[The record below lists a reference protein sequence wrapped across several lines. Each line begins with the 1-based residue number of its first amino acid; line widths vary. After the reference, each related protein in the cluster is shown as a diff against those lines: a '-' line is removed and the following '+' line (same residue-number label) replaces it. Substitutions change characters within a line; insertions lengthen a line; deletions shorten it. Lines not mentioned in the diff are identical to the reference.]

1 MEFPDEGTTTRALFA
16 PSILSLFGVPFSYH
30 FIVIFSRV
38 DALTQVED
46 ACPLAALAALSFD
59 ANQLEKAEWCTAYPP
74 VPLALSDHAVRRA
87 SALSPPPPPPL
98 EAEAGLAKTMLKR
111 MDAQTFSAFAA
122 ITYSAVGSE
131 RATMSMITDM
141 ARKEIEWQMFVKGP
155 LSFINAVAIHAH
167 RQRRRHPSLRMKIPT
182 LPKRAGAGGNGNV
195 RLNVVHPPAGTG
207 ASGPRDHARRLLGKR
222 RRSQAE
228 VAETETRAPDTPR
241 PPPEKR
247 AKRVSEDPYPFPPR
261 LSAMAY
267 NPVCEEGGGPDR
279 RLSIPRVQPR
289 PAPVLDEDSPFF
301 VVRERLGARNVPVPS
316 GCPGDGGGE
325 GRGRALRRRP

>member
-1 MEFPDEGTTTRALFA
+1 M
-16 PSILSLFGVPFSYH
+16 
-30 FIVIFSRV
+30 
-38 DALTQVED
+38 ED

-59 ANQLEKAEWCTAYPP
+59 ANQLKKAEWCTAYPP

-87 SALSPPPPPPL
+87 NALSPPPPPPPPL
-98 EAEAGLAKTMLKR
+98 ESEAGLAKTMLKR

-141 ARKEIEWQMFVKGP
+141 ARKEVEWQMFVKGP

-167 RQRRRHPSLRMKIPT
+167 RHRPRHPSLRMKIPT
-182 LPKRAGAGGNGNV
+182 LPKRAGAGGNGSV
-195 RLNVVHPPAGTG
+195 RLNVAPPAGAG
-207 ASGPRDHARRLLGKR
+207 ASGQRDPARRLLGKR

-228 VAETETRAPDTPR
+228 VAETGTRAPDSPR

-261 LSAMAY
+261 LSEMAF
-267 NPVCEEGGGPDR
+267 NPVYEEGGGPDR
-279 RLSIPRVQPR
+279 RLTIPRVQPR

-316 GCPGDGGGE
+316 GYPGDDGGGE
-325 GRGRALRRRP
+325 GRGRALRRRL